1 MRKLKNNVM
10 NNHVSMFDVNIY
22 IYICTIVIYIVGN
35 KYDLFQFE
43 VVEEDVAKQYATDN
57 QIGFKYVSALNG
69 KNTNELFQE
78 IADKY
83 MSKGKQNNSKDNQ
96 SNQKLHNKKPHKK
109 KCC

>member
-1 MRKLKNNVM
+1 
-10 NNHVSMFDVNIY
+10 MFQ
-22 IYICTIVIYIVGN
+22 
-35 KYDLFQFE
+35 LEQ
-43 VVEEDVAKQYATDN
+43 VEENVVKQYATDN

-83 MSKGKQNNSKDNQ
+83 MLKGKQHNSEDNQ
-96 SNQKLHNKKPHKK
+96 SNQKLHNKKPYKK